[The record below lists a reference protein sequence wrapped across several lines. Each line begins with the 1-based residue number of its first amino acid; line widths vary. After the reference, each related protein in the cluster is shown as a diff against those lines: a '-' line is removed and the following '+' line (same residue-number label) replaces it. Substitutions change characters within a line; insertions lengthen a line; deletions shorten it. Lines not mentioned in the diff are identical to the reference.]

1 MIRLVWLDRFLAFL
15 CIVLILFIVTMGWL
29 ISSEKKLSITFAADT
44 VSQNVHEYKRPAV
57 KAYSPAAASS
67 TGARRMYQY
76 IQNSED
82 DTDGIV
88 NVATSND
95 ASNHGNGY
103 QWAASH
109 NVTRFS
115 DCDVLASDYID
126 GCRNYVEVNRYVS
139 TAEPSLSL

>member
-44 VSQNVHEYKRPAV
+44 ASQNVHEYKRPVV

-82 DTDGIV
+82 GTDGIV
-88 NVATSND
+88 NVATSSNS
-95 ASNHGNGY
+95 SNHGNGY
-103 QWAASH
+103 KWAASH

-115 DCDVLASDYID
+115 DCDVLSSEYID